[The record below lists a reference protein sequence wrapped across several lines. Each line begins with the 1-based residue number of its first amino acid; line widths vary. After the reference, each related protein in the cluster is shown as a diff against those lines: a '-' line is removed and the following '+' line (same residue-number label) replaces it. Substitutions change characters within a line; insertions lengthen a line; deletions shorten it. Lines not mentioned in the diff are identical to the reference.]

1 MLRTVQLVF
10 EKVISYCNALLN
22 LKKLKMSEASLKV
35 LFAFV
40 APRLHLLFSYVS
52 EHNNVSLLLLLLVRV
67 AEECTYHFAR
77 LVLHVDLV
85 FNIANHVRRDLRVVV
100 VRKSTRFNLRF
111 RSLLLL
117 LFRVSLE
124 FVKSA

>member
-1 MLRTVQLVF
+1 M
-10 EKVISYCNALLN
+10 
-22 LKKLKMSEASLKV
+22 
-35 LFAFV
+35 
-40 APRLHLLFSYVS
+40 HLLFSYVS

-67 AEECTYHFAR
+67 AEECTCHFAR

-85 FNIANHVRRDLRVVV
+85 FNIANHVRRDLRVFV

-111 RSLLLL
+111 RLLLLL

-124 FVKSA
+124 FVKRA